1 MGTTIFW
8 VCALALFPPVALIF
22 GPLQFVLGIIA
33 QVGGLVVLFTDS
45 VIPNQYVWGAITIF
59 LIQCFPPI
67 RGLGGIAAAVIAGPD
82 PQGRDINLGDSI
94 VGSVAGLIYN
104 ASWLDYAISNEGCWL
119 IFINWFLACMG
130 IWLFA
135 GYTITNRLLKR

>member
-8 VCALALFPPVALIF
+8 LWCPYTLPTSCSYLWTSTICTWDHRTSR
-22 GPLQFVLGIIA
+22 GI
-33 QVGGLVVLFTDS
+33 VVLLLDS
-45 VIPNQYVWGAITIF
+45 VIPNQCLGRNIYF
-59 LIQCFPPI
+59 SYSMFPTYKSI
-67 RGLGGIAAAVIAGPD
+67 R
-82 PQGRDINLGDSI
+82 RYCSFCNSRTRSSRKRYNLGDSI

-135 GYTITNRLLKR
+135 GYTITNRFLKR